1 MRKLPVFKSKNTN
14 ICLYIDREYR
24 RITGGQRCKSCVLA
38 APPHWEGG
46 DLPMDLIIFAI
57 RLAEALV
64 SLIRTVIETKTAAPG
79 KRRKADGR
87 KR

>member
-1 MRKLPVFKSKNTN
+1 
-14 ICLYIDREYR
+14 
-24 RITGGQRCKSCVLA
+24 
-38 APPHWEGG
+38 
-46 DLPMDLIIFAI
+46 MDLIIFAV

-64 SLIRTVIETKTAAPG
+64 SFIRAVIETKTAAPG

>member
-1 MRKLPVFKSKNTN
+1 
-14 ICLYIDREYR
+14 
-24 RITGGQRCKSCVLA
+24 
-38 APPHWEGG
+38 
-46 DLPMDLIIFAI
+46 MDLIIFAI

-64 SLIRTVIETKTAAPG
+64 GLIRTVIEAKTAVPG

>member
-1 MRKLPVFKSKNTN
+1 
-14 ICLYIDREYR
+14 
-24 RITGGQRCKSCVLA
+24 
-38 APPHWEGG
+38 
-46 DLPMDLIIFAI
+46 MDLIIIAV

-79 KRRKADGR
+79 KRKKANGH

>member
-1 MRKLPVFKSKNTN
+1 
-14 ICLYIDREYR
+14 
-24 RITGGQRCKSCVLA
+24 
-38 APPHWEGG
+38 
-46 DLPMDLIIFAI
+46 MDLIIFAI

-64 SLIRTVIETKTAAPG
+64 SLIRTVIETKTVAPG

>member
-1 MRKLPVFKSKNTN
+1 
-14 ICLYIDREYR
+14 
-24 RITGGQRCKSCVLA
+24 
-38 APPHWEGG
+38 
-46 DLPMDLIIFAI
+46 MDLIIFAI

-64 SLIRTVIETKTAAPG
+64 SLIRAVIETKTVAPG